1 MGYTSAETGEKG
13 ATVEQVREA
22 LDLLLA
28 SIAATNAAN
37 AVAFRSATFANN
49 IISFFTNPNGTGEA
63 AATLDLPGEMFLD
76 QAKTRFVDSFAFDTT
91 TYEGAT
97 NPNLEGKPVFVLAVK
112 GDGATVNYSFVD
124 MSALVDTYSAADNS
138 VTVNGFKIGVN
149 ISATAGNA
157 LTLTPNGLFVPA
169 APEMATEAE
178 FDEMLRDVGLLPADS
193 GDENGNSGSG
203 EEAGA

>member
-1 MGYTSAETGEKG
+1 MAYTSAGTGEKG
-13 ATVEQVREA
+13 ATVEQVRETI
-22 LDLLLA
+22 DLLLA
-28 SIAATNAAN
+28 SIAAANAAN
-37 AVAFRSATFANN
+37 AVVFRSATFANN
-49 IISFFTNPNGTGEA
+49 VLSFFTNANGTGAA
-63 AATLDLPGEMFLD
+63 AATLNLPSEMFLD
-76 QAKTRFVDSFAFDTT
+76 QAKTRFVDSFVFDAT

-97 NPNLEGKPVFVLAVK
+97 DPNLEGKPVFVLAVK

-124 MSALVDTYSAADNS
+124 MSALVDTYSAADAS

-157 LTLTPNGLFVPA
+157 LTLNPDGLHVPA

-193 GDENGNSGSG
+193 SGENGNSGSG